1 MLIQVVIE
9 SNEMILASCFRK
21 KVIELE
27 AKIITDGFGK
37 CYAVERFEYQI
48 VNEKDE
54 ILFATENCKL
64 RDNVLL
70 SIVDSALLDY
80 DNKVYNPVVDLRYII
95 ENEIEYLKEEK
106 DEN

>member
-1 MLIQVVIE
+1 MLIQVIIE
-9 SNEMILASCFRK
+9 SNEMILASSFRK

-27 AKIITDGFGK
+27 PQIKTVGFGK
-37 CYAVERFEYQI
+37 SYAVERFEYQI
-48 VNEKDE
+48 INEKDE
-54 ILFATENCKL
+54 IIFATDNCKL

-80 DNKVYNPVVDLRYII
+80 ENKVYNPVVDLRYII

-106 DEN
+106 NED

>member
-1 MLIQVVIE
+1 MLVQVVTE
-9 SNEMILASCFRK
+9 HNEMILASSFRK

-27 AKIITDGFGK
+27 CEIITVGFGTS
-37 CYAVERFEYQI
+37 YAVQKYEYQI

-70 SIVDSALLDY
+70 SIVDSVLLDY
-80 DNKVYNPVVDLRYII
+80 ENKIFTPIIDIRYIVDC
-95 ENEIEYLKEEK
+95 EVFHLNEEVR
-106 DEN
+106 